1 MMSFGLTNVSVTFCN
16 MINDMVYKYL
26 DAFIVVYLDDVVTY
40 SKTLQEDSN
49 HLKLVF
55 QRLIEYKLY
64 VERGKCQFT

>member
-1 MMSFGLTNVSVTFCN
+1 MSFGLTNVSVTFCN

>member
-64 VERGKCQFT
+64 VEREKCQFT

>member
-1 MMSFGLTNVSVTFCN
+1 MSFGLTNVSVTFCN
-16 MINDMVYKYL
+16 MINDMGYKYL

>member
-1 MMSFGLTNVSVTFCN
+1 MSFGLTNVSVTFCN

-64 VERGKCQFT
+64 VKREKFQFT

>member
-64 VERGKCQFT
+64 VKREKFQFT